1 VQPCIVIYIYI
12 YIYIYMNL
20 MEETIWSM
28 FVPESLKVLGASRL
42 LFLGGKNYFCKTS
55 I

>member
-1 VQPCIVIYIYI
+1 MCSLVLL
-12 YIYIYMNL
+12 YIYIYMQNL
-20 MEETIWSM
+20 MEKTIWSM
-28 FVPESLKVLGASRL
+28 LVPESLKVLGAYRL